1 MLAIVMAPVLAKL
14 ADVSFKIW
22 RDEDLEGL
30 FPLHESFFFFSM
42 HVLSMSALK
51 YPWLKY
57 AQITKLLLH
66 KTNEFLF
73 W

>member
-30 FPLHESFFFFSM
+30 FPLHESFFFFFFNACAFHVSSEVSM
-42 HVLSMSALK
+42 
-51 YPWLKY
+51 
-57 AQITKLLLH
+57 T
-66 KTNEFLF
+66 
-73 W
+73 